1 MVTKEEFKELKENYY
16 KPEYC
21 TTDIIIT
28 TYFPEKLLVSIPYK
42 RDYWGNTVDTRR
54 QLVEIT
60 PNEICYY
67 GCNGNKIK
75 GDYISSWL
83 YCEKDISNVIGN
95 KCRDE
100 IIFLIGNGS
109 RALNFKNLREL
120 FNNKLTDFINELK
133 KENIYNKNL
142 FSYYYLYFKTNSKF
156 NIKTF
161 AEDELN
167 LNVKQLREFA
177 KYYFG
182 SDRLI
187 YGLKH
192 IIKYLKNLFS
202 CSIKELCEYI
212 PVYDYVVLNTYEDK
226 KYLRAQYRYCAE
238 LYKYN
243 KEYLNN
249 YRDYVRC
256 RFTLDQ
262 ESKKNWPLY
271 PKDFSKIEKLH
282 NDIVDFMNKEQDRIF
297 AAKQVE
303 KQNKYISKF
312 YEEAKKLETND
323 DTYSIIAV
331 KELIDLVKEGRSLNH
346 CVGSYIDSVSNG
358 REYILF
364 LRKKDDID
372 VPFYTIDVT
381 PDRKIRQIHGKNNC
395 SVTKEIKPFI
405 DKWIS
410 KFKLDGSNYSG
421 IYCHL

>member
-1 MVTKEEFKELKENYY
+1 MVTKEEFKELKENYC

-42 RDYWGNTVDTRR
+42 RDYLGSTTDTRR

-67 GCNGNKIK
+67 GCNGNRIK
-75 GDYISSWL
+75 GNYIFSWI
-83 YCEKDISNVIGN
+83 YCEKDLSNVIGN
-95 KCRDE
+95 KCKDE
-100 IIFLIGNGS
+100 IAFLNGS
-109 RALNFKNLREL
+109 GTHALDFNDFYKL
-120 FNNKLTDFINELK
+120 FNNKLIDFINELK

-142 FSYYYLYFKTNSKF
+142 FSCYYLYFKTHSNF
-156 NIKTF
+156 DIKTL
-161 AEDELN
+161 AEVEFN
-167 LNVKQLREFA
+167 LNVKQFREFV
-177 KYYFG
+177 KYNVCNYT
-182 SDRLI
+182 
-187 YGLKH
+187 YNLKH
-192 IIKYLKNLFS
+192 IIKYFKNLFS
-202 CSIKELCEYI
+202 CSIKELCEYL
-212 PVYDYVVLNTYEDK
+212 PVYDYVANYNRNE

-238 LYKYN
+238 LYKHN

-256 RFTLDQ
+256 RSTLDQ

-282 NDIVDFMNKEQDRIF
+282 NDIVDFINKEQDRIF
-297 AAKQVE
+297 TAKQVE
-303 KQNKYISKF
+303 KQNKYISEF
-312 YEEAKKLETND
+312 YEKAKKLEMSD

-331 KELIDLVKEGRSLNH
+331 KELLDLVKEGRLLNH
-346 CVGSYIDSVSNG
+346 CVGSYVDSVSNG

-364 LRKKDDID
+364 LRKNNNIDI
-372 VPFYTIDVT
+372 PFYTIDVT
-381 PDRKIRQIHGKNNC
+381 PDGKVRQIHGKGNC
-395 SVTKEIKPFI
+395 SITKEIKPFI

-421 IYCHL
+421 VYCHL